1 MSLVQHKLTLC
12 SHLRPLL
19 VVRDSKTV
27 VEKIYVRSGT
37 EGRESP
43 HVPCGESKS
52 RINVVIEAQGPCVL
66 GFHQALPLMLSL
78 FAKLCPRVP
87 SHWSPVI
94 WGLAFPVS
102 CSSPQLL
109 LLMASGLF
117 KLENTSCETS
127 VSCSDPVV
135 PLCPHDSTRRL
146 STACCHPGCPAL
158 EALGPPACPIFWW

>member
-52 RINVVIEAQGPCVL
+52 RINVVIEAQGPSVY
-66 GFHQALPLMLSL
+66 
-78 FAKLCPRVP
+78 
-87 SHWSPVI
+87 W
-94 WGLAFPVS
+94 VS
-102 CSSPQLL
+102 TRH
-109 LLMASGLF
+109 F
-117 KLENTSCETS
+117 
-127 VSCSDPVV
+127 
-135 PLCPHDSTRRL
+135 PLCSHSLPNSVPESLHTGHL
-146 STACCHPGCPAL
+146 
-158 EALGPPACPIFWW
+158 